1 MRHFLLMSI
10 IVVGNFILWAVITK
24 LPVHAIIM
32 FCLAVAVGCLMISVM
47 VHFGK
52 AADNEP
58 SAKG

>member
-10 IVVGNFILWAVITK
+10 IVVGNFVLWALITK
-24 LPVHAIIM
+24 LPVHAMIM
-32 FCLAVAVGCLMISVM
+32 FILAIAVGCLMISVM

-58 SAKG
+58 PAKG

>member
-32 FCLAVAVGCLMISVM
+32 FCLAIAVGCLMIYLM
-47 VHFGK
+47 VRIGK
-52 AADNEP
+52 AADNKP
-58 SAKG
+58 PAKG